1 MAIFGGTS
9 RDALFLKHV
18 SKEIINR
25 IISVEIALYKLNL
38 QHTEISM
45 YGESSKKFYDNPIRL
60 FTLISKEE
68 ATLNDVDTGLDA
80 AQNVVFSFLRDDL
93 KDYDII
99 LDVGDIIKFNA
110 NFYEIDNVVQNQ
122 FWFGRNPDTLPITT
136 EGRSNY
142 QFGYNQTVKCSTHL
156 TRISQLN
163 LVPVRSGIT
172 KTLNIPRNL

>member
-1 MAIFGGTS
+1 
-9 RDALFLKHV
+9 LV
-18 SKEIINR
+18 
-25 IISVEIALYKLNL
+25 
-38 QHTEISM
+38 
-45 YGESSKKFYDNPIRL
+45 
-60 FTLISKEE
+60 SKEE